1 MAARIRKLGY
11 YSMKV
16 PNRAGA
22 GAKLLDALRLE
33 GVNLL
38 AFTGFPESGGAQ
50 VDFVPEDDVA
60 FRRAAKRIG
69 MKLSA
74 RKAVFLL
81 QGDDRPGAVAGAVG
95 RLATAGINITA
106 LDAVTAGRK
115 RFGAILWVKAKDVAR
130 AARALG
136 AKAG

>member
-16 PNRAGA
+16 SNRAGA
-22 GAKLLDALRLE
+22 GAKLLNALRLE

-50 VDFVPEDDVA
+50 VDFVPEDDAA

-74 RKAVFLL
+74 RKAVFLI

-95 RLATAGINITA
+95 RLAVAGINITA
-106 LDAVTAGRK
+106 LDAVTAGKK

-130 AARALG
+130 AARTLG